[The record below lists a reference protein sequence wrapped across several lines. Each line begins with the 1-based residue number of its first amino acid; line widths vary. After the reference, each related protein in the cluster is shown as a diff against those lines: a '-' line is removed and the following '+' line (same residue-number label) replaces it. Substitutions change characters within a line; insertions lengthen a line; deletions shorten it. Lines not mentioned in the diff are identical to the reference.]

1 MTAVA
6 FLALAFS
13 VIVPPGVMTTS
24 RAGGGVLVICTGHG
38 PLILDRSGD
47 QKAPPGKS
55 KASAACPFA
64 VNITPPLPS
73 VVAAS
78 RRTSPVAVVTAS
90 LAGDQSPGRG
100 LAAPPPPAIGPPAS
114 I

>member
-1 MTAVA
+1 MTALA
-6 FLALAFS
+6 LLALAFT

-24 RAGGGVLVICTGHG
+24 QGGGGALVICTGHG
-38 PLILDRSGD
+38 PLVLDRGD

-55 KASAACPFA
+55 QAAAACPFA
-64 VNITPPLPS
+64 ANITPPLP
-73 VVAAS
+73 
-78 RRTSPVAVVTAS
+78 AVVSVTGRAAPTEIPAAT

-100 LAAPPPPAIGPPAS
+100 LAAPPPPAIGPPVL